1 MYDSGDSIKEH
12 IKFQWFSLFFPS
24 ASPSVTNFE
33 PRRNLTVPVTLSRN
47 VTFVCTVDASGTT
60 IPIWEVAISQYP
72 NNQLPLTGR
81 ELQGGFIS
89 TAFEMLG
96 IVTKDINLQNST
108 LDVTEAARRNNTLI
122 QVQCNAFDIA
132 EASCASPWK
141 LFYCNLL
148 HYYLWYGHAGKIN
161 FFVSASMPRAHSL
174 LYCGKAN

>member
-47 VTFVCTVDASGTT
+47 VTFVCTVDASDT

-96 IVTKDINLQNST
+96 IVTKDINMQNST

-132 EASCASPWK
+132 EASCASGNCSTAIYYIITYGMAMQNYFFC
-141 LFYCNLL
+141 LFRHATGTLTTV
-148 HYYLWYGHAGKIN
+148 LW
-161 FFVSASMPRAHSL
+161 
-174 LYCGKAN
+174 

>member
-1 MYDSGDSIKEH
+1 MVFI
-12 IKFQWFSLFFPS
+12 ILFPS

-132 EASCASPWK
+132 EASCASGNCSTAIYYIITYGMAMQAK
-141 LFYCNLL
+141 LISLSLPACHGHT
-148 HYYLWYGHAGKIN
+148 HYFIVVKPTN
-161 FFVSASMPRAHSL
+161 SSCVCCM
-174 LYCGKAN
+174 

>member
-132 EASCASPWK
+132 EASCASGN
-141 LFYCNLL
+141 CSTAI
-148 HYYLWYGHAGKIN
+148 YYIITYGMAMQNYFFCLCRHATGTLTTVLW
-161 FFVSASMPRAHSL
+161 
-174 LYCGKAN
+174 